1 MYDIIV
7 IGSGPAGLTAALYA
21 RRAGKSVLV
30 IEKASFG
37 GQVNYSPK
45 IENYPGSKQI
55 SGSEFADKFVD
66 QVMSHGGEFEF
77 GEVVDVTDNGQTKT
91 VKTDSGEFE
100 GKTVIIAAGVK
111 HRHLGVPGEEKF
123 SGEGVSYCAICDGD
137 FFAGRDVVVVG
148 GGNSAFQDAI
158 LLSEKCKSVTMVQDL
173 PYFTGEASSLEVL
186 KSRSNVKFMTSS
198 GVLEFKGEDK
208 LESVVVR
215 HKDTDTVEEL
225 KTEGAF
231 VAIGL
236 VPDNKA
242 FAKVVDLDER
252 GYIASDETCLTKTPG
267 VYVAGDCRTKR
278 IRQITTAVADGS
290 VAALAAVNYIDKK
303 VQ

>member
-1 MYDIIV
+1 MHDIIV

-30 IEKASFG
+30 IEKATFG

-66 QVMSHGGEFEF
+66 QVMTHGGEFEF
-77 GEVVDVTDNGQTKT
+77 GEVVDVVDNGKTKT
-91 VKTDSGEFE
+91 VKTDSDEFE

-186 KSRSNVKFMTSS
+186 KSRANVKFITSC

-208 LESVVVR
+208 LESVVVK
-215 HKDTDTVEEL
+215 HKDTDIVEEI
-225 KTEGAF
+225 KADGAF

-242 FAKVVDLDER
+242 FAKVAELDER
-252 GYIASDETCLTKTPG
+252 GYISSDEKCLTKTPG
-267 VYVAGDCRTKR
+267 VYVAGDCRTKS

-290 VAALAAVNYIDKK
+290 VAALAAVNYIDKNC
-303 VQ
+303 

>member
-91 VKTDSGEFE
+91 VKTDSDEFE

-186 KSRSNVKFMTSS
+186 KSRNNVKFMTSS

-290 VAALAAVNYIDKK
+290 VAALAAVNYIDKNL
-303 VQ
+303 

>member
-91 VKTDSGEFE
+91 VKTDSDEFE

-290 VAALAAVNYIDKK
+290 VAALAAVNYIDKNL
-303 VQ
+303 

>member
-91 VKTDSGEFE
+91 VKTDSDEFE

-137 FFAGRDVVVVG
+137 FLAGRDVVVVG

-186 KSRSNVKFMTSS
+186 KSRNNVKFMTSS
-198 GVLEFKGEDK
+198 SVLEFKGEDK

>member
-91 VKTDSGEFE
+91 VKTDSDEFE

>member
-91 VKTDSGEFE
+91 VKTDSDEFE

-225 KTEGAF
+225 KTDGAF

-290 VAALAAVNYIDKK
+290 VAALAAVNYIDKNL
-303 VQ
+303 